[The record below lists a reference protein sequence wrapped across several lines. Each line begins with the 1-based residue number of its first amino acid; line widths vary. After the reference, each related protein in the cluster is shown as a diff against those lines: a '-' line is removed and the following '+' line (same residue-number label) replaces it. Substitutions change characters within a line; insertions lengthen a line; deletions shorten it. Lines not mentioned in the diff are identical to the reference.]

1 MNIIDEIFGFITG
14 LGVITGGVISIAWF
28 AGSLLVYC
36 LLDRPI
42 WEKTILLGITI
53 FILIGFACQLFE
65 SLRATLTNSP
75 MAVC

>member
-1 MNIIDEIFGFITG
+1 MNILDKIFGFITR
-14 LGVITGGVISIAWF
+14 LGVIIGGLISIAWF

-53 FILIGFACQLFE
+53 LIFI
-65 SLRATLTNSP
+65 
-75 MAVC
+75 